1 MSVFDPVGLIGRDSK
16 TTLSIRLI
24 LGIVSLEPDN
34 VALPFKRQ
42 NMGGDPIEKPPV
54 MADHNHR
61 ARKVFEGLLQCSQG
75 IHIQVI
81 RGLVQKKDIGSF
93 LEHPC
98 EVDTVS
104 LSP

>member
-1 MSVFDPVGLIGRDSK
+1 MGLIGCDSK
-16 TTLSIRLI
+16 TTLSIGLI
-24 LGIVSLEPDN
+24 LGIAAFEPDD
-34 VALPFKRQ
+34 VALTFKGQ
-42 NMGGDPIEKPPV
+42 NMGGDPIKEPPV

-61 ARKVFEGLLQCSQG
+61 ARKVFEGLLKCSQG

-98 EVDTVS
+98 EVDAVS